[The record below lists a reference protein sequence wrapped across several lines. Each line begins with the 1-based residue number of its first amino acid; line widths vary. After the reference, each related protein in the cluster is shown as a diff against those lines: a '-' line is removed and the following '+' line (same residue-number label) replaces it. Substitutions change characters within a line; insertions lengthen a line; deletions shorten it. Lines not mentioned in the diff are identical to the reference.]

1 MTRETIH
8 LVQAF
13 SIGKG
18 NRLRPD
24 TPVPCKSVD
33 AARRMAER
41 LALTKAG
48 VVAFSN
54 SGDQEL
60 GEFDDAPVIIFKAGQ
75 LPEQFEN

>member
-1 MTRETIH
+1 
-8 LVQAF
+8 
-13 SIGKG
+13 
-18 NRLRPD
+18 
-24 TPVPCKSVD
+24 
-33 AARRMAER
+33 MAER